1 MSLQMAPRPT
11 SPCSTPA
18 SAATRRAKDFLCASC
33 EAVGPEEEAGC
44 SEGTCFT
51 PTGLAGPPPKHL
63 RIWSEVTQRD
73 LRPERMPL
81 VSQPVVW
88 ETRVV

>member
-18 SAATRRAKDFLCASC
+18 PAATRRAKDFLCASC

-51 PTGLAGPPPKHL
+51 PMGLAGPPQTPANL
-63 RIWSEVTQRD
+63 ERGYTG
-73 LRPERMPL
+73 RP
-81 VSQPVVW
+81 Q
-88 ETRVV
+88 T

>member
-18 SAATRRAKDFLCASC
+18 PAATRRAKDFLCASC

-44 SEGTCFT
+44 SEGTSFT
-51 PTGLAGPPPKHL
+51 PTGLAGPPQTPANL
-63 RIWSEVTQRD
+63 
-73 LRPERMPL
+73 ERGYTGGP
-81 VSQPVVW
+81 Q
-88 ETRVV
+88 T